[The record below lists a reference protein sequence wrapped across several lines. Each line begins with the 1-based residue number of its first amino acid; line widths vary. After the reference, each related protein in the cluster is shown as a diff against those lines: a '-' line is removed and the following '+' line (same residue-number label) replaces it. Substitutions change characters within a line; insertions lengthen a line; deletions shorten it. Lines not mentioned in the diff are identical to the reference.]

1 MPWQEILTA
10 LALVLVIEGILPF
23 VGPGRYRQMVAQ
35 IVRLGDNQLRTF
47 GLASMSAGLLLLFFI
62 RS

>member
-35 IVRLGDNQLRTF
+35 IVRLGDNQLRAF
-47 GLASMSAGLLLLFFI
+47 GLASMIAGLLLLFFV
-62 RS
+62 RR

>member
-1 MPWQEILTA
+1 MPWTEILTA
-10 LALVLVIEGILPF
+10 LALVLVIEGMVPF

-35 IVRLGDNQLRTF
+35 VARLGDNQLRTV
-47 GLASMSAGLLLLFFI
+47 GLVVMIIGLFLLFLV